1 MRSIK
6 IPSLIKETFLFV
18 FIIMLCFLSVSCG
31 ESVSYSA
38 APPSDVI
45 SPFPADPSQNLFRFN
60 TAEDLNTTGTS
71 VYYRIYTDESKLL
84 QDQSAIINAG
94 TDSNYQQRINKMIGL
109 GYKLINGSERL
120 IPATNANRFIEI
132 RLSDETSF
140 TAGIVVAGTSIGIPN
155 RFSYGH
161 FKFSN
166 AYYPHSGESDFD
178 GTQTSAGPWY
188 VAAFA
193 CSIISENGVS
203 TPQQGP
209 LKYLGYVRISY

>member
-1 MRSIK
+1 MQSFVK
-6 IPSLIKETFLFV
+6 KSFLLV
-18 FIIMLCFLSVSCG
+18 FITVLCFLSVSCG

-45 SPFPADPSQNLFRFN
+45 SPSYADPSQNLFRFT

-71 VYYRIYTDESKLL
+71 VYYRIYTDENKLL
-84 QDQSAIINAG
+84 QDQSDIMNKG
-94 TDSNYQQRINKMIGL
+94 SDSNYQPRINRMTGL
-109 GYKLINGSERL
+109 GYKLLNGQERL
-120 IPATNANRFIEI
+120 IPATNSNRFIEI

-140 TAGIVVAGTSIGIPN
+140 TATITVAGTSTGIPA
-155 RFSYGH
+155 RFSYGN

-166 AYYPHSGESDFD
+166 TYYPHSGETDFE
-178 GTQTSAGPWY
+178 GTETSSGPWY
-188 VAAFA
+188 VAGFA

-203 TPQQGP
+203 SPQQGP